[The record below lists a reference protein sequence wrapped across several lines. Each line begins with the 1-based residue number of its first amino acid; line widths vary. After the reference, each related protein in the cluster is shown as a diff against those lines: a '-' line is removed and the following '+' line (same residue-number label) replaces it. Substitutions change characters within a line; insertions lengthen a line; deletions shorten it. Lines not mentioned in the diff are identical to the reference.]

1 MHCHFIK
8 LNKKNY
14 NFCESKEYREEKETK
29 KIRGGCE
36 GEHERWKNDEREG
49 KILFIPRTQGTYIE
63 LYRLSRVIKI
73 PTRDIYLLGCLTHYH
88 P

>member
-1 MHCHFIK
+1 MVSWLPNRKDWNCKMHCHYIK

-36 GEHERWKNDEREG
+36 GEHER
-49 KILFIPRTQGTYIE
+49 
-63 LYRLSRVIKI
+63 
-73 PTRDIYLLGCLTHYH
+73 
-88 P
+88 

>member
-36 GEHERWKNDEREG
+36 GEHER
-49 KILFIPRTQGTYIE
+49 
-63 LYRLSRVIKI
+63 
-73 PTRDIYLLGCLTHYH
+73 
-88 P
+88 